1 MFTNRKH
8 VLLAL
13 MAIVLSLALASC
25 SSGSPGETNAEVR
38 VLGSSGST
46 TQARSVSSRSAQTFS
61 SGEVYLG
68 GERIT
73 DRLTASQTTG
83 QSGTNN
89 QEFTANV
96 EVPAVERIEYRVE
109 PRAGFVFDEWEFDR
123 RNMLRRDHP
132 SDWRSIMMEILA
144 AIKGDNE
151 TISINPEYIKY
162 IRPTFD
168 RGAYLDT
175 SYDRNDS
182 DGSSTKPFKT
192 MDALV
197 EFITDERWRGYD
209 DDELTIKIRSGNI
222 GELDLSALTN
232 ASSTNRYWDDDEL
245 EIELTIAGGYNENW
259 NVSNTKSTIKKIVM
273 PKFKRGTETEME
285 IEFRNIEFTELDY
298 SMSEIEAGDNEF
310 EMDFRNCEA
319 GTLTNARGVIN
330 GLIVKEVE
338 SSSNLTFVNS
348 VAPYN
353 AGYKYYHC
361 VITDWSSGKIDG
373 KNNIV
378 VYGQNNPYEKDSNN
392 HYVATFD
399 GYKTNDS
406 TLIKDLMQATPLGE
420 DQIQFGDDDIL
431 EEDIEGRDRFL
442 FDDDYLEGDDDD
454 DRDDRR
460 AYSRD
465 DDLDDRFDDD
475 DWDDDAFKDDGYW
488 GTDYK
493 NIKVSYGPYEYRWD

>member
-73 DRLTASQTTG
+73 DRLTTSQTSG
-83 QSGTNN
+83 QGGTNN
-89 QEFTANV
+89 QEFTATV

-109 PRAGFVFDEWEFDR
+109 PKAGFVFDEWEFDR

-132 SDWRSIMMEILA
+132 SDWRSIMMEILD
-144 AIKGDNE
+144 AIRSDDE

-168 RGAYLDT
+168 RGAY
-175 SYDRNDS
+175 YDPNYKETDS

-197 EFITDERWRGYD
+197 DFITDERWRGYD

-222 GELDLSALTN
+222 GELNLSELTN
-232 ASSTNRYWDDDEL
+232 SSSERRYWDDDER
-245 EIELTIAGGYNENW
+245 EIELTIAGGYDNNW
-259 NVSNTKSTIKKIVM
+259 NVSSTKSTITKIVM
-273 PKFKRGTETEME
+273 PEFRRSAEAEME

-310 EMDFRNCEA
+310 EMDFRNCEV
-319 GTLTNARGVIN
+319 GTLKNARGVIN
-330 GLIVKEVE
+330 GLIVKTIDS

-361 VITDWSSGKIDG
+361 VINGWSSGNIQG

-378 VYGQNNPYEKDSNN
+378 VHGQNTPPSDGNSDN

-399 GYKTNDS
+399 GYKTDDS
-406 TLIKDLMQATPLGE
+406 DLIDKLVQATPLVE
-420 DQIQFGDDDIL
+420 DKIKFGDDDDIL

-442 FDDDYLEGDDDD
+442 FDDDDDWD
-454 DRDDRR
+454 
-460 AYSRD
+460 
-465 DDLDDRFDDD
+465 DDRFDDD
-475 DWDDDAFKDDGYW
+475 DWDDDVFDDDRYW
-488 GTDYK
+488 GDYK
-493 NIKVSYGPYEYRWD
+493 NIKVSYGPYEYRWSY